1 MIDTLSA
8 THRFE
13 QTAISPDGKKVAWVE
28 DIITKRG
35 VSTGDTVI
43 YVAEI
48 GGKNPPKRISA
59 AVADALHAEGSVAWS
74 PDSKKLA
81 FLSDAAKAGQLQLY
95 IMDAAGPSGSA
106 RKLTQVK
113 GFLSTP
119 GWSPSGKTIAVLFTE
134 NATRAA
140 GPLVAETPETGEIKD
155 SFFEQ
160 RLALVDVASGKLDQI
175 SPADTYIYE
184 YDWSPDGLRFAVTAA
199 LGNGDNNWYIA
210 ELYTLDAATGLMKSI
225 YKPPLQ
231 IANPA
236 WSPDGKTH
244 RLHRRP
250 DERRAQRRR
259 RHLHH
264 RRDRRRSDQHH
275 ARHESL
281 RKLARVDSATQILF
295 SANTSTAT
303 PASPRSIPT
312 DGTKT
317 ELFRDAGQ
325 ITAGL
330 GESISLSPAT
340 QNLPP

>member
-1 MIDTLSA
+1 MTSFRPRLAIAASSLLILYAAHRSFAQETPAQETSGTKQSAEARLAASAKPKASGPAEDLLNTLSA

-35 VSTGDTVI
+35 ISTGDTVI
-43 YVAEI
+43 YVADI
-48 GGKNPPKRISA
+48 GSKNPPKRISA

-95 IMDAAGPSGSA
+95 VMDAAGPPGSA

-119 GWSPSGKTIAVLFTE
+119 GWSPSGKTIALLFTE

-160 RLALVDVASGKLDQI
+160 RLALIDVATAKLEQI

-210 ELYTLDAATGLMKSI
+210 ELYTLDAATGL
-225 YKPPLQ
+225 
-231 IANPA
+231 
-236 WSPDGKTH
+236 
-244 RLHRRP
+244 
-250 DERRAQRRR
+250 
-259 RHLHH
+259 
-264 RRDRRRSDQHH
+264 
-275 ARHESL
+275 
-281 RKLARVDSATQILF
+281 
-295 SANTSTAT
+295 
-303 PASPRSIPT
+303 
-312 DGTKT
+312 
-317 ELFRDAGQ
+317 
-325 ITAGL
+325 
-330 GESISLSPAT
+330 
-340 QNLPP
+340 